1 MSQSAPLLLRQ
12 TRLLAAH
19 AAPMLIAQLA
29 GMAMMLI
36 DTVLLGHYGAEDLAA
51 VAVGG
56 GLYVAIVFAFAGVV
70 QAVGPTVA
78 QLVGARRSGEIAPAV
93 QQAFWLALLLSV
105 PGVALLLHPDALL
118 GLSPIEPAVEAKA
131 RGYLGLL
138 AWALPAV
145 LLHRVFYAFCNAISR
160 PRPLMLI
167 SLGGAALH
175 GVLAWLLV
183 SGRWGGEPLGVLG
196 CGISNA
202 VTGWFALI
210 CALVYLRF
218 APALASYR
226 LFAAWHLPRLQP
238 LKELL
243 RIGLPMGFSGFVEIS
258 AFTLVALFIA
268 QLGASVVAG
277 HRIIANL
284 AAIAYMPPLALAIAT
299 LAQVGQAVGA
309 RDVPRARVSI
319 QAGLLL
325 AAGVSTLLGVAL
337 WLSAEPLIAA
347 YTSDQRVQ
355 ATALSLIVFVALYQV
370 FDAVQT
376 VAAFALRA
384 YKITF
389 VPMLVHIVCFWG
401 VGLGGGWL
409 LAYRGVFDLAPLG
422 VVGFWSASLA
432 SLTLAALLLGGLL
445 WRTVVIAA
453 AEEAPLAAAGAR

>member
-1 MSQSAPLLLRQ
+1 MLLRQ
-12 TRLLAAH
+12 IRLLAAH
-19 AAPMLIAQLA
+19 AVPMLIAQLA

-78 QLVGARRSGEIAPAV
+78 QLVGARRQNEIAPAL
-93 QQAFWLALLLSV
+93 QQAFWLALLLTV
-105 PGVALLLHPDALL
+105 PGVWLLLNPGPLL
-118 GLSPIEPAVEAKA
+118 GLSPMEPAVAAKSS
-131 RGYLGLL
+131 GYLGLL

-167 SLGGAALH
+167 SLGGAMLH

-183 SGRWGGEPLGVLG
+183 SGHYGGEPLGVLG

-202 VTGWFALI
+202 VTGWFALF

-218 APALASYR
+218 APALAGYR
-226 LFAAWHLPRLQP
+226 LFAHWHLPQWHA
-238 LKELL
+238 LKDLL
-243 RIGLPMGFSGFVEIS
+243 RVGLPMGFSGFVEIS
-258 AFTLVALFIA
+258 AFTLVGLFIA

-277 HRIIANL
+277 HRIVANL

-309 RDVPRARVSI
+309 RDVRRARVSI
-319 QAGLLL
+319 EAGLLL
-325 AAGVSTLLGVAL
+325 AAGVSTLLGLVL
-337 WLSAEPLIAA
+337 WLSAEPLVAA

-355 ATALSLIVFVALYQV
+355 ATALSLIVFVAVYQL

-389 VPMLVHIVCFWG
+389 VPMLVHVVCFWG
-401 VGLGGGWL
+401 VGLYGGWL
-409 LAYRGVFDLAPLG
+409 LAYRGFFDAAPMG
-422 VVGFWSASLA
+422 VVGFWTASLA
-432 SLTLAALLLGGLL
+432 SLILSALLLGGLL
-445 WRTVVIAA
+445 WRTLLIAA
-453 AEEAPLAAAGAR
+453 AEDAPPAPASAA